1 MKFLRRY
8 TRFFTRLVPAAFS
21 LAALLIAAESCTGN
35 KELPTSREKVSRSS
49 ESTEAADAGSPGPWT
64 DHGRSRAVHTEY
76 GFFPGPPDLSR
87 RTVLDHFEALG
98 RHADFILLQ
107 PNVPW
112 EDFLEGTEKESQK
125 KKELQIQVELG
136 RRSGLDAFFVIDPLN
151 GLDRRQ
157 FYNLPEEWEPSFGDP
172 RVRTAFTNFTL
183 WVLEEFSPSYIGLAS
198 EINTYM
204 DAHPEDVRNYLSLYS
219 QVYGRIKAESEETQ
233 VFVTFQWD
241 DLNNMF
247 PEAAEGRKRFH
258 TNWEQ
263 VEAFGP
269 KLDLWAISSYPY
281 YVFNGGKQIPE
292 NYYTPLRNRAA
303 NETDSA
309 NETGTEDR
317 GAEERGVPKPIAFAE
332 GGFSSKDVGP
342 ISCTPE
348 DQAAY
353 MKAVQEQ
360 LGDDLLFWVNLFL
373 DDLDMNFY
381 AELFEEQGRPGGEVE
396 TLSMFPFVGLRDH
409 NGSPKPALA
418 LWDQYR
424 ELE

>member
-1 MKFLRRY
+1 ML
-8 TRFFTRLVPAAFS
+8 LLAVLAAAAFTGFPGCGGRKEVRPFQD
-21 LAALLIAAESCTGN
+21 AVDPGEAAE
-35 KELPTSREKVSRSS
+35 R
-49 ESTEAADAGSPGPWT
+49 D
-64 DHGRSRAVHTEY
+64 GRPHTEY
-76 GFFPGPPDLSR
+76 GFFPSPPDLSR

-112 EDFLEGTEKESQK
+112 EDFLEGTEKESK
-125 KKELQIQVELG
+125 KKRDLKIQVELG

-157 FYNLPEEWEPSFGDP
+157 FYNLPEEWEASFGDP

-204 DAHPEDVRNYLSLYS
+204 DAYPEDVRNFLSLYGE
-219 QVYGRIKAESEETQ
+219 VYGRIKTESEETQ

-247 PEAAEGRKRFH
+247 PESAEGRKRFH

-263 VEAFGP
+263 VEAFEP
-269 KLDLWAISSYPY
+269 KLDIWAISSYPY
-281 YVFNGGKQIPE
+281 YVFHSGTPIPE

-303 NETDSA
+303 A
-309 NETGTEDR
+309 NETGTEDRGTGTESGESGGTEDR

-373 DDLDMNFY
+373 DDLDMDFY
-381 AELFEEQGRPGGEVE
+381 AELFEEQGRPTEEVG
-396 TLSMFPFVGLRDH
+396 TLSMFSFVGLRDR

-424 ELE
+424 QLE

>member
-1 MKFLRRY
+1 MRNPVHYLIRVL
-8 TRFFTRLVPAAFS
+8 FFAVPAV
-21 LAALLIAAESCTGN
+21 AALSGFPGCRDRKEVRPSQDAADPGGGAES
-35 KELPTSREKVSRSS
+35 S
-49 ESTEAADAGSPGPWT
+49 
-64 DHGRSRAVHTEY
+64 GRPHTEY
-76 GFFPGPPDLSR
+76 GFFPSPPDFSR
-87 RTVLDHFEALG
+87 EAILEHFEALG

-112 EDFLEGTEKESQK
+112 EAFLEGIGNKSQK
-125 KKELQIQVELG
+125 KKDLQIQVELG
-136 RRSGLDAFFVIDPLN
+136 RRNGLDAFFVIDPLN

-157 FYNLPEEWEPSFGDP
+157 FFNMPKEWKASFGDP
-172 RVRTAFTNFTL
+172 RVRTAFTNFTI
-183 WVLEEFSPSYIGLAS
+183 WVVRTFKPRYLGLAS

-219 QVYGRIKAESEETQ
+219 EVYELIKAESEETQ

-247 PEAAEGRKRFH
+247 PEAAEGRKPFH

-292 NYYTPLRNRAA
+292 NYYTPLRNRA
-303 NETDSA
+303 A